1 MLFIGTSF
9 ENKGNVKEEV
19 ETITII
25 KINETIIDI
34 IVIY

>member
-1 MLFIGTSF
+1 MLSIGTSF

-25 KINETIIDI
+25 NLMKQ
-34 IVIY
+34 